1 MEKKN
6 KRNNNYHGYPNKMNC
21 LCFAPAAEDFR
32 WMTIIITTVGLVTL
46 LSASYPAA
54 IAKTGDPYFYVKRQC
69 RYVIL
74 GLFLMEAVS
83 HLNYQILRKWAKA
96 LLICSLLLLC
106 AVLIPG
112 IGVVRNNSR
121 RWIELLGIIT
131 FQPSEVAKLAVVL
144 SFSASISAKKEKM
157 QKFSTGILPYGC
169 ILLLIT
175 ALMLLEPHLSGLIL
189 ILTVGAVLMFVGGIK
204 LRWVFGGSLLAIIGA
219 YLFLSGKIAY
229 GQSRIAM
236 WRNPFIDVSGAGY
249 QLSQSLISIG
259 SGGLFGV
266 GFGRSMQKHL
276 FLPEVQNDFI
286 FAIVCEEVG
295 LIGAVLVLLLFAILI
310 IKGFLIARAAPDRFG
325 TLICVGIMTLFAV
338 QTFLNVAVVTGLL
351 PTTGVSL
358 PLFSYGGTAVVM
370 QLIQLGIVL
379 AVSRQSRQ
387 ELKKCDTDGVS

>member
-1 MEKKN
+1 MEKEN
-6 KRNNNYHGYPNKMNC
+6 KRDFKLHKC
-21 LCFAPAAEDFR
+21 QKKHFFCFAPAAGDFR
-32 WMTIIITTVGLVTL
+32 WLTIIIATVGLVTL

-54 IAKTGDPYFYVKRQC
+54 IAKTGDPYFYVKRQF

-74 GLFLMEAVS
+74 GLILMEAVS

-96 LLICSLLLLC
+96 LLICSLFLLC

-157 QKFSTGILPYGC
+157 QKFSTGILPYSC
-169 ILLLIT
+169 ILILIT

-204 LRWVFGGSLLAIIGA
+204 LRWVFGASLLAMIGT
-219 YLFLSGKIAY
+219 YLFLSGKISY

-276 FLPEVQNDFI
+276 FLPEVQNDFV

-325 TLICVGIMTLFAV
+325 TLICVGIMTLFAT
-338 QTFLNVAVVTGLL
+338 QAFLNVAVVTGLL

-358 PLFSYGGTAVVM
+358 PLFSYGGTAAVI
-370 QLIQLGIVL
+370 QLIELGIVL
-379 AVSRQSRQ
+379 AVSRQCCAPTKMIIP
-387 ELKKCDTDGVS
+387 EDL

>member
-1 MEKKN
+1 MKN
-6 KRNNNYHGYPNKMNC
+6 RHQWSKI
-21 LCFAPAAEDFR
+21 AAG
-32 WMTIIITTVGLVTL
+32 GLI
-46 LSASYPAA
+46 AA
-54 IAKTGDPYFYVKRQC
+54 Y
-69 RYVIL
+69 
-74 GLFLMEAVS
+74 
-83 HLNYQILRKWAKA
+83 
-96 LLICSLLLLC
+96 LLL
-106 AVLIPG
+106 
-112 IGVVRNNSR
+112 
-121 RWIELLGIIT
+121 T
-131 FQPSEVAKLAVVL
+131 
-144 SFSASISAKKEKM
+144 
-157 QKFSTGILPYGC
+157 
-169 ILLLIT
+169 
-175 ALMLLEPHLSGLIL
+175 
-189 ILTVGAVLMFVGGIK
+189 
-204 LRWVFGGSLLAIIGA
+204 
-219 YLFLSGKIAY
+219 GKISY

-310 IKGFLIARAAPDRFG
+310 IKGFLIAWAAPDRFG